1 MKRRI
6 KHSIIILTCAIGC
19 AVLGFSLNKYIN
31 LQQESE
37 VEIGAPF
44 KLTRHTGGSVTDE
57 FYRGKYMFF
66 YFGFTH
72 CPATCPTTLL
82 KMTNVLNQLEN
93 IEPRKADKVVPIFI
107 SVDPDRDSPE
117 IIGRY
122 ISHFHNR
129 FDGLTGTLKELQ
141 DLVNSYGSYFSFGE
155 KDEYGNYEV
164 YHSSLIYFIGP
175 NGRYVTHFDPNVSVE
190 EIVTDLKQRVT

>member
-1 MKRRI
+1 MK
-6 KHSIIILTCAIGC
+6 L
-19 AVLGFSLNKYIN
+19 
-31 LQQESE
+31 
-37 VEIGAPF
+37 
-44 KLTRHTGGSVTDE
+44 
-57 FYRGKYMFF
+57 
-66 YFGFTH
+66 
-72 CPATCPTTLL
+72 
-82 KMTNVLNQLEN
+82 TNVLNQLEN

-107 SVDPDRDSPE
+107 SVDPDRNSPE

-129 FDGLTGTLKELQ
+129 FDGLTGTLEELQ